1 MISFSFKKL
10 SDKDLVIGLQTDPLQ
25 SRRYENILYE
35 RFSSLVKLGIRKH
48 GLNEEESIN
57 VYSDTILAAIKQ
69 IKNQSFEQRS
79 ELKTFIFK
87 IFSNKC
93 VDQYRKTT
101 TNKSTGLQTIDLNDY
116 SAIIPDNQTIL
127 QSLIQQSEIQLIYQK
142 LELIGQKC
150 QLLLKLWNEGF
161 TDEEIMDS
169 LAYNSTD
176 VVKSSRQR
184 CLSKLKDL
192 VFNST
197 QV

>member
-150 QLLLKLWNEGF
+150 QMLLKLWNEGF

>member
-127 QSLIQQSEIQLIYQK
+127 QSLIQQSEIQLSYQK